1 LNLQKIIIQPVQPNE
16 QERFQ
21 SLMKAHHYLG
31 ALPKIGHTLW
41 YVASYHNEWLALI
54 SFSAAAWKCA
64 ARDQWIGW
72 SYRYQYDRLHLIAN
86 NSRFLILPEH
96 HYPNL
101 ASRILSLC
109 ERRISLDWQQHFGYP
124 LLLLETFVDPH
135 LYHGTIYR
143 ASNWVHV
150 GDTRGFR
157 RTRQGYSAIS
167 QHPKQVFVRPLT
179 SHTQT
184 RLSQSILDPAYC
196 YGAPKIMLTADQM
209 RTLPECFFDIPDPR
223 RKQGQ
228 RHSLACVLAISAGA
242 VLCGMEGYKAISGWA
257 EDLGQKARARFG
269 CRKRNGYYAVPS
281 RSTFRETLIRV
292 DPEQLDLA
300 LQGWNEQFAEEDEGL
315 AIDGKT
321 LCNAIDDDGRQ
332 THILGVVGHQTG
344 RCHTKKKSVLCP

>member
-1 LNLQKIIIQPVQPNE
+1 MNLQEIIIQPVQPNE

-31 ALPKIGHTLW
+31 ALPKIGHTLR

-101 ASRILSLC
+101 ASRVLSLC
-109 ERRISLDWQQHFGYP
+109 ERRVSEDWQQCFGYP
-124 LLLLETFVDPH
+124 LLLLETFVDP
-135 LYHGTIYR
+135 LLFHGTIYR
-143 ASNWVHV
+143 AANWVHV

-157 RTRQGYSAIS
+157 RTRRGYSSIS

-179 SHTQT
+179 LHTQA
-184 RLSQSILDPAYC
+184 RLSQSILAPAYC

-209 RTLPECFFDIPDPR
+209 RTLPEFFFDIPDPR

-257 EDLGQKARARFG
+257 EDL
-269 CRKRNGYYAVPS
+269 V
-281 RSTFRETLIRV
+281 
-292 DPEQLDLA
+292 LA
-300 LQGWNEQFAEEDEGL
+300 PIEN
-315 AIDGKT
+315 
-321 LCNAIDDDGRQ
+321 
-332 THILGVVGHQTG
+332 
-344 RCHTKKKSVLCP
+344 